1 MLGNGEI
8 IISIKLIAID
18 IDGTL
23 VNSQKKLTEKVK
35 RTINQATKNN
45 IKVVLCT
52 GRPIS
57 GVRKLLKELD
67 LDNQDNQYVICF
79 GGAVV
84 QTTAGKIISSQ
95 PITYQNY
102 LELEKLARKLNLHF
116 HAISEDRIY
125 TANRDIGYYTVYE
138 STLVSLGISYR
149 TPAEMSNIRL
159 IKAMFIDDQVILDK
173 ALSNWEPFAK
183 LENNLVFTKSAPFYL
198 EANAK
203 GVNKGNAL
211 SKLGAVLGIT
221 STEIMAIGDEQN
233 DLSMI
238 KYAGTGVAM
247 GNAIGKIK
255 EMANVITDDN
265 DHDGVATAIE
275 KYAL

>member
-1 MLGNGEI
+1 M
-8 IISIKLIAID
+8 ISIKLVAID

-23 VNSQKKLTEKVK
+23 VNSQKELTKKVK
-35 RTINQATKNN
+35 ETITQAKERN
-45 IKVVLCT
+45 IKVVICT

-57 GVRKLLKELD
+57 GVRKLLKELE
-67 LDNQDNQYVICF
+67 LDNQDEQYVVCF

-102 LELEKLARKLNLHF
+102 LDLEKLARKLNLHF

-125 TANRDIGYYTVYE
+125 TANKDIGYYTVYE
-138 STLVSLGISYR
+138 SNLVSLGISYR
-149 TPAEMSNIRL
+149 TPDEMSNINL
-159 IKAMFIDDQVILDK
+159 IKAMFIDEQAILDK
-173 ALSNWEPFAK
+173 AISNWGPFSK
-183 LENNLVFTKSAPFYL
+183 MENELVFTKSAPFYL

-221 STEIMAIGDEQN
+221 PDEIMAIGDEQN

-238 KYAGTGVAM
+238 KFAGLGVAM
-247 GNAIGKIK
+247 KNAIPQVK
-255 EMANVITDDN
+255 EAASVTTDDN
-265 DHDGVATAIE
+265 DHDGVAKAIQ
-275 KYAL
+275 KYVL